1 MFKKVEK
8 SMSIFRTYIENIKKT
23 QTEPP
28 EMKNIIFDIKKKKPT
43 GRNYIDM
50 KKVRS
55 VLVWV
60 LCKGEMKA
68 NCLGMKGGIGNSEQ
82 LQNTLRLCERTII
95 KRIILKGTPSLGL
108 TQL

>member
-28 EMKNIIFDIKKKKPT
+28 EIKNIILDMKKKPT

-68 NCLGMKGGIGNSEQ
+68 NCLGMKGGIVNSEQ
-82 LQNTLRLCERTII
+82 LPEHT
-95 KRIILKGTPSLGL
+95 GSL
-108 TQL
+108 